1 MMLLSNKH
9 IFIIE
14 DNPQNRVIFQMS
26 LIRDGALVEFERWGR
41 DTIAHA
47 ENAGRIDLVIMDLM
61 LAQGISGFD
70 LFNQLRAIP
79 KFADIPIV
87 AVSAMD
93 FAIAAPKAR
102 EMGFAGFIAKPI
114 DNYLFA
120 QQIAMILDGREVWY
134 ERKRTLSGGSV

>member
-1 MMLLSNKH
+1 MLLSNKH

-41 DTIAHA
+41 DAVLRL
-47 ENAGRIDLVIMDLM
+47 ENVPHTDLIVMDLM
-61 LAQGISGFD
+61 LAEVVSVFD
-70 LFNQLRAIP
+70 LFEQVRALP
-79 KFADIPIV
+79 RFAAVPIV

-102 EMGFAGFIAKPI
+102 SMGFSGFISKPI
-114 DNYLFA
+114 DNYLFP
-120 QQIAMILDGREVWY
+120 QQIAAILQGE
-134 ERKRTLSGGSV
+134 SI